1 MPTLSQISF
10 ETKAITKWGGI
21 VLGTFIVLFLLFK
34 VGVFVKDT
42 LYPTPP
48 PPPTVGF
55 DILDPIEF
63 PDQKSTN
70 NFSYSLDT
78 VTGQLPDFSDR
89 AKVYKIAKAE
99 PDLLALRKA
108 KDKMYRA
115 GFKEDPVL
123 IGQNVYKWT
132 TDQPFQKT
140 LSYNILTHDF
150 NLTSSFLANENAT
163 TGKAFPLDEAS
174 IVDEAKNFFQNLDS
188 FPEDINTEKTAVS
201 LFTIK
206 NYVLLSATSISN
218 AQAARVYF
226 FQKDVDEKP
235 IFYSNPKSSPI
246 NTLIT
251 GGDNRPQ
258 VSDANYFYQKITDQ
272 SETYPIKTAKQAF
285 EDLEN
290 GNAYIAS
297 FPENKSN
304 ISIKNVYL
312 GYYIEDKKQNYL
324 MPVVIFEGD
333 DGFFAYVS
341 AITDEW
347 INN

>member
-21 VLGTFIVLFLLFK
+21 ILGTILTLFILFK
-34 VGVFVKDT
+34 LGVFIKDT

-55 DILDPIEF
+55 DILNPIEF
-63 PDQKSTN
+63 PNQKSEN
-70 NFSYSLDT
+70 NFNYSLDT
-78 VTGQLPDFSDR
+78 LTGQLPNFPDR

-108 KDKMYRA
+108 KDKAYRA
-115 GFKEDPVL
+115 NFKQDPVL

-132 TDQPFQKT
+132 LDQPFSKT
-140 LSYNILTHDF
+140 LSYNILTLDF
-150 NLTSSFLANENAT
+150 NLTSSFLSNENAV
-163 TGKAFPLDEAS
+163 TGKSFPLDEAT
-174 IVDEAKNFFQNLDS
+174 ITDAAKSFFLSLDS
-188 FPEDINTEKTAVS
+188 FPDDINAEKTVLD

-235 IFYSNPKSSPI
+235 IFYSNPKASPI
-246 NTLIT
+246 NALVT
-251 GGDNRPQ
+251 GGDNQPQ
-258 VSDANYFYQKITDQ
+258 VSEANYFYQKITDQ
-272 SETYPIKTAKQAF
+272 SETYPIKTAEQAF
-285 EDLEN
+285 EELKS
-290 GNAYIAS
+290 GKAYVAS
-297 FPENKSN
+297 FPEDQNN
-304 ISIKNVYL
+304 ISIKDVYL
-312 GYYIEDKKQNYL
+312 GYYIGDKKQSYL
-324 MPVVIFEGD
+324 MPIVIFEGN
-333 DGFFAYVS
+333 DGFFAYLS
-341 AITDEW
+341 SITDEW